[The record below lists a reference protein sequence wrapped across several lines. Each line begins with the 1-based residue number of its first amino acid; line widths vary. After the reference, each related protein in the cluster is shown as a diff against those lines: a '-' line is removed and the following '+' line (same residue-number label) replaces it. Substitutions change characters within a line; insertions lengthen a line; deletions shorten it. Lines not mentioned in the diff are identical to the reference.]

1 MLAMVMSQ
9 AVVWKPVLVAL
20 SAVIAAAA
28 SAVAL
33 LIFFWLRKVNGWHA
47 IGWQVAA
54 ATVMGVAISGMHYTG
69 MAAASF
75 PAGTFCLSIAGLRGE
90 SLGMLVLLVSVVLMT
105 MTMFTSALDSRMQSQ
120 TAQLASSLQVA
131 NEALK
136 HAAFRDPLTGLCNRV
151 VLEDRLER
159 AVARCGRRD
168 TGLAL
173 LFVDLDAFKP
183 INDSF
188 GHSAGDAVLKEIGA
202 RLKTVSRNIDTVARI
217 GGDEFVVL
225 IEEAISTDAATKV
238 AQRILQ
244 ALRTPFRI
252 EDHDVQ
258 LSCSIGIACYPE
270 HGPAAR
276 LVARADAAMYTAKR
290 AGGSTCVVWT
300 PAMEVDVRGQVGMQ
314 GELRLA
320 LERNEL
326 ALHYQPKVDARTGRV
341 TGAEALVRWHH
352 PDKGTVS
359 PAEFIPLAERFGL
372 IGALGQW
379 VIDDAC
385 RQMRA
390 WLDGG
395 TSIAVAV
402 NLSVHQLRRDDL
414 VPRVRHALE
423 QHRIDPKLLTFE
435 ITESAAMEDTHNT
448 MQVFSVLAQLGV
460 SLSIDDFGT
469 GYSSLAYLRKLPAT
483 QIKIDRSFVSD
494 LGQGED
500 ALAVV
505 NAVVSLAH
513 ALGLEVVAEGVETE
527 QQRDILVRLQCE
539 QLQGFLFAKPMPA
552 AEFLQWVRHQY
563 QPARG
568 NVPPLTLVQPRRA
581 LFH

>member
-1 MLAMVMSQ
+1 
-9 AVVWKPVLVAL
+9 
-20 SAVIAAAA
+20 
-28 SAVAL
+28 
-33 LIFFWLRKVNGWHA
+33 
-47 IGWQVAA
+47 
-54 ATVMGVAISGMHYTG
+54 
-69 MAAASF
+69 
-75 PAGTFCLSIAGLRGE
+75 
-90 SLGMLVLLVSVVLMT
+90 
-105 MTMFTSALDSRMQSQ
+105 
-120 TAQLASSLQVA
+120 
-131 NEALK
+131 
-136 HAAFRDPLTGLCNRV
+136 
-151 VLEDRLER
+151 
-159 AVARCGRRD
+159 
-168 TGLAL
+168 
-173 LFVDLDAFKP
+173 
-183 INDSF
+183 
-188 GHSAGDAVLKEIGA
+188 
-202 RLKTVSRNIDTVARI
+202 
-217 GGDEFVVL
+217 
-225 IEEAISTDAATKV
+225 
-238 AQRILQ
+238 
-244 ALRTPFRI
+244 
-252 EDHDVQ
+252 
-258 LSCSIGIACYPE
+258 
-270 HGPAAR
+270 
-276 LVARADAAMYTAKR
+276 
-290 AGGSTCVVWT
+290 
-300 PAMEVDVRGQVGMQ
+300 MQ

-320 LERNEL
+320 IERNEL

-352 PDKGTVS
+352 PDKGMVS